1 MSEILFDAVTRIARH
16 EAEARPIAAL
26 AVVTEVHTQALMGA
40 DDSVTVELR
49 DSGVLVP
56 RVPVATGCL
65 GLVATLAP
73 DDLVL
78 VVFADG
84 DVHAGVVV
92 GRLHH
97 RDLPPPEH
105 SAGQVVLQL
114 PPGESSP
121 SVDLKV
127 DPADPVITL
136 TVGSTE
142 IRIEEKKVSVTIG
155 DAELVVDG
163 SSPGELSL
171 TAGEATAT
179 FKGNGELSLEASQKL
194 LLKGNQVEIKGDA
207 GVKISG
213 AKVDLN

>member
-1 MSEILFDAVTRIARH
+1 MSELLFDAVTRIARH
-16 EAEARPIAAL
+16 EAQARPIAAM
-26 AVVTEVHTQALMGA
+26 AVVTEVHSQSLTGP
-40 DDSVTVELR
+40 DYSVTVQLR

-56 RVPVATGCL
+56 RVPVATGSL

-78 VVFADG
+78 VAFADG

-97 RDLPPPEH
+97 RDLAPPEH
-105 SAGQVVLQL
+105 GPGQLVLQL

-121 SVDLKV
+121 TVDLTV
-127 DPADPVITL
+127 DPADPVVEL
-136 TVGSTE
+136 TVGSTQ
-142 IRIEEKKVSVTIG
+142 IRIEGKTVGITIG

-163 SSPGELSL
+163 NSPGAVTLK
-171 TAGEATAT
+171 AGDAKAS
-179 FKGNGELSLEASQKL
+179 FSGNGELTLEAAQKL
-194 LLKGNQVEIKGDA
+194 VLKGNQVEIEGSA